1 MVDFAETAL
10 RKMCRNPRCG
20 CKLPA
25 PVSNPREAFC
35 TRGCHSSFYR
45 KRCLVCEEPM
55 ERKTERQ
62 LVCGKRKCR
71 NALQASFDGGRY
83 PVSSRTINPFKTSIK
98 PGIKSSLKLDRAP
111 PWRVVAAGSPISANQ
126 YHCAVVGAEE
136 AIAVADRINAAH
148 WKAARAGDRGY
159 RLLGAVVV
167 EVARSDPATAISA
180 RGRAAALIATI
191 PADLAVPAFLG
202 RRPPMPLARAA

>member
-83 PVSSRTINPFKTSIK
+83 HVSSRTINPLKTSIK

-126 YHCAVVGAEE
+126 YHCAVVGAGE
-136 AIAVADRINAAH
+136 ATVVADRINSAH
-148 WKAARAGDRGY
+148 WKAAKAGDRGY
-159 RLLGAVVV
+159 RLRCGCSIVGA
-167 EVARSDPATAISA
+167 
-180 RGRAAALIATI
+180 
-191 PADLAVPAFLG
+191 
-202 RRPPMPLARAA
+202 